1 MTHRSRDLIAAI
13 LAGILIAGAAALVV
27 QPAMAGVGVIAPTA
41 SQGVSFEP
49 TITNF

>member
-27 QPAMAGVGVIAPTA
+27 QPAMAGGDAIAPTA
-41 SQGVSFEP
+41 VHGISFEP
-49 TITNF
+49 AITNF